1 MNARMTQTFVVFV
14 AVFCLNA
21 NAGEM
26 TGRIV
31 NKDDLPISRVSVSL
45 TPVGPTGRQV
55 LTTSD
60 ANGRFE
66 LTDLDNTTYYLR
78 VSKNGWIDNQLRVEV
93 TSDSSDANVDAVVT
107 MRLTTQSKVLGS
119 IQLGSLMY
127 LLGFGIVV
135 LIFNYFMVPEPS
147 KGVAATGFTIVGL
160 VIAISLIKTLW
171 VAAATFTLIGGVV
184 TGLIRH
190 FGLKVANTRLQIE
203 QDQRQ
208 QADAADQEERTQ
220 IASLVGENGVTTTDL
235 RSCGRA
241 KFGERIV
248 EVRARRGFIGLGT
261 SVIVIEIEGRTPI
274 VDCAS

>member
-1 MNARMTQTFVVFV
+1 MNGRMTQTFAVFV
-14 AVFCLNA
+14 AVFCLKA

-45 TPVGPTGRQV
+45 TPVGPTGSQV

-60 ANGRFE
+60 VNGRFE

-78 VSKNGWIDNQLRVEV
+78 VSKKGWIDNQLRVEV
-93 TSDSSDANVDAVVT
+93 ATDSSDATADIVVT
-107 MRLTTQSKVLGS
+107 MHLTTLSKVLAS

-147 KGVAATGFTIVGL
+147 RGVAVTGFSIVGL
-160 VIAISLIKTLW
+160 VVAISLIKTLW
-171 VAAATFTLIGGVV
+171 AAATTFAAIGTIV

-190 FGLKVANTRLQIE
+190 FGLQLANTRLQVE
-203 QDQRQ
+203 EVQRQ

-241 KFGERIV
+241 QFGERIV
-248 EVRARRGFIGLGT
+248 EVRARRGFIGQGT
-261 SVIVIEIEGRTPI
+261 SVVVIEIEGRTPI